1 MATDGAVQRV
11 VVKVTP
17 RTRLIANGVT
27 ARVVRDTVTEN
38 GRLVEDTFDWYAQDR
53 RGNVW
58 YLGEDT
64 RIYKNSALVS
74 TEGSWEAGV
83 DGATAGI
90 VMPASPRVGMSYR
103 QEYYKGHA
111 EDRAKILS
119 LGEQAEV
126 PFGQFDRVLI
136 TKEWNPLEP
145 KLLEYKLYARGVGP
159 VLALTI
165 SGGSDREELVRF
177 RRPGARHSRPTRSP
191 NRTGGDAGY
200 AACYRGAEER
210 RVVNLATG
218 PPRTGFSHCCCSRPA
233 PPGSTCTSCGAE
245 IEAGEVVMFT
255 TPAPDD
261 GRAWLV
267 SHGSCSPR
275 AASDSA

>member
-1 MATDGAVQRV
+1 VPAAPLALALLVLGLGGGEGEVRPIDNPYFPLAPGNRWVYRETATDGSKQRV
-11 VVKVTP
+11 VVKVTH

-27 ARVVRDTVTEN
+27 ARIVRDTVTEN
-38 GRLVEDTFDWYAQDR
+38 GKVIEDTFDWYAQDG

-64 RIYKNSALVS
+64 KEYENGQVVS
-74 TEGSWEAGV
+74 TRGSWEAGV

-90 VMPASPRVGMSYR
+90 VMPARPRVGMSYR

-126 PFGQFDRVLI
+126 PFGRFKRVLL

-145 KLLEYKLYARGVGP
+145 KVLEYKLYARGVGP

-177 RRPGARHSRPTRSP
+177 QAGRP
-191 NRTGGDAGY
+191 
-200 AACYRGAEER
+200 
-210 RVVNLATG
+210 
-218 PPRTGFSHCCCSRPA
+218 
-233 PPGSTCTSCGAE
+233 
-245 IEAGEVVMFT
+245 
-255 TPAPDD
+255 
-261 GRAWLV
+261 
-267 SHGSCSPR
+267 
-275 AASDSA
+275 

>member
-1 MATDGAVQRV
+1 LSAAPVALALLALGLGGGEGAVRPIDNPYLPLAPGSRWVYRETAADGSKQRV
-11 VVKVTP
+11 VVKVTH

-27 ARVVRDTVTEN
+27 ARVVRDTATEN
-38 GRLVEDTFDWYAQDR
+38 GKVIEDTFDWYAQDG

-64 RIYKNSALVS
+64 KEYENGKVVS
-74 TEGSWEAGV
+74 TKGSWEAGV

-90 VMPASPRVGMSYR
+90 VMPARPRVGMSCR

-126 PFGQFDRVLI
+126 PFGHFDRVLL

-145 KLLEYKLYARGVGP
+145 KVLEYKLYARGVGP

-177 RRPGARHSRPTRSP
+177 RRR
-191 NRTGGDAGY
+191 
-200 AACYRGAEER
+200 
-210 RVVNLATG
+210 
-218 PPRTGFSHCCCSRPA
+218 
-233 PPGSTCTSCGAE
+233 
-245 IEAGEVVMFT
+245 
-255 TPAPDD
+255 
-261 GRAWLV
+261 
-267 SHGSCSPR
+267 
-275 AASDSA
+275 